1 MSKIEAIPAKYWVV
15 PKFSAGKTA
24 ILVVIMLMWEGL
36 IPALLLQPTYIGKQL
51 VSATILGAI
60 GIWGL
65 VKLRRGFTITKDGIG
80 SIAALVYAVGVT
92 VTYSVLQNHLPP
104 SEWLLAM
111 YMLLPLAIF
120 PLLSLLGISWREI
133 FAGIIISA
141 SICSLVSIA
150 DQFGHF
156 PIFDQFVRGSI
167 NNKFARRM
175 FLMRVETACS
185 VLMLL
190 AWVSIYFYRPRAII
204 YGILLA
210 IVAFVLF
217 RVSESRQSMTAVVI
231 GFAFFVVLGGLSFS
245 QLIRRIP
252 MFILVVLPVLIILL
266 MPYITKLL
274 GADNYMREGNID
286 IRIQAMDFYW
296 NQFKQT
302 GGVGF
307 GVLSGGD
314 NARNFFAM
322 AQRHGNG
329 SWPFFLADTGIL
341 SALYQFGW
349 GGLAFAIGM
358 PLWLGTRFILLS
370 KKLPSQ
376 VRVFPMALGCFL
388 LGSVIHPWPQNYF
401 TLDWSIMFGALTWY
415 ACSDLEARVK
425 AHALSSQRAGPGGQG
440 RPNRGN
446 QQPGPRRPVGQ
457 PGAAGVRREVYG
469 Q

>member
-1 MSKIEAIPAKYWVV
+1 MSKVESSPEQYWVV
-15 PKFSAGKTA
+15 PKFSVGKTA
-24 ILVVIMLMWEGL
+24 ILVIIMLAWEGL
-36 IPALLLQPTYIGKQL
+36 IPALLMQPVYIGKQL
-51 VSATILGAI
+51 VSATILGGL

-65 VKLRRGFTITKDGIG
+65 LKLRRGFTITKDGIG
-80 SIAALVYAVGVT
+80 AMAALGYAVAVT
-92 VTYSVLQNHLPP
+92 LVYSVMQQHLPP

-120 PLLSLLGISWREI
+120 PLLSLLGVSWREV

-141 SICSLVSIA
+141 SICSVVSIA

-156 PIFDQFVRGSI
+156 PMFDQFVRGSI

-175 FLMRVETACS
+175 FLMRVETACA

-190 AWVSIYFYRPRAII
+190 SWVSLYFYRPRAIL

-210 IVAFVLF
+210 LVAFVLF
-217 RVSESRQSMTAVVI
+217 RVSESRQSMTAVLI
-231 GFAFFVVLGGLSFS
+231 GFAFFVAVGGLNFK
-245 QLIRRIP
+245 QLVRRIP
-252 MFILVVLPVLIILL
+252 LFVLVVLPVLIILL

-274 GADNYMREGNID
+274 GAENYMREGNID
-286 IRIQAMDFYW
+286 IRIQSMDFYW

-314 NARNFFAM
+314 DARNFFAM

-329 SWPFFLADTGIL
+329 SWPFYLADTGIL

-358 PLWLGTRFILLS
+358 PIWLGIRFIRLGRN
-370 KKLPSQ
+370 LPAH

-401 TLDWSIMFGALTWY
+401 TLDWSIMFGALSWY

-425 AHALSSQRAGPGGQG
+425 AHNRSKQRVVVRPKDGKG
-440 RPNRGN
+440 RGSRA
-446 QQPGPRRPVGQ
+446 
-457 PGAAGVRREVYG
+457 PGARPKPAPEGAVAGVSPEAAG
-469 Q
+469 

>member
-1 MSKIEAIPAKYWVV
+1 
-15 PKFSAGKTA
+15 
-24 ILVVIMLMWEGL
+24 
-36 IPALLLQPTYIGKQL
+36 
-51 VSATILGAI
+51 
-60 GIWGL
+60 
-65 VKLRRGFTITKDGIG
+65 
-80 SIAALVYAVGVT
+80 
-92 VTYSVLQNHLPP
+92 
-104 SEWLLAM
+104 
-111 YMLLPLAIF
+111 
-120 PLLSLLGISWREI
+120 
-133 FAGIIISA
+133 
-141 SICSLVSIA
+141 
-150 DQFGHF
+150 
-156 PIFDQFVRGSI
+156 
-167 NNKFARRM
+167 
-175 FLMRVETACS
+175 
-185 VLMLL
+185 
-190 AWVSIYFYRPRAII
+190 
-204 YGILLA
+204 
-210 IVAFVLF
+210 
-217 RVSESRQSMTAVVI
+217 
-231 GFAFFVVLGGLSFS
+231 
-245 QLIRRIP
+245 

-286 IRIQAMDFYW
+286 IRIQSMDFYW

-314 NARNFFAM
+314 DARNFFAI

-329 SWPFFLADTGIL
+329 SWPFYLADTGIL

-425 AHALSSQRAGPGGQG
+425 AHAQSSQRAAPAGQG

-446 QQPGPRRPVGQ
+446 PRPGARQPAGR
-457 PGAAGVRREVYG
+457 PGAASIRHQVYG